1 MIQNNTTRLS
11 LAIAL
16 PALLLVACAAQKPL
30 FTPVDLANA
39 ERTGTLSNLYN
50 QGKAS
55 LIGKDRAKKSQAPL
69 FAQLDAVGSKLA
81 GELNTKLRK
90 QLESARLPAGLVPM
104 STLSEIRAAAE
115 PMRTWEQPRHEAML
129 KDIER
134 EMTGTQKAIDE
145 VEAKLAAL
153 PERAQG
159 AQREALA
166 SLEQLTGDTRY
177 GEQRNVMLSRLRA
190 KYEEAIATDQF
201 DQALALLEELPVDE
215 NTARTRLE
223 LQTRLFERR
232 FNESLAEDKPNEAYD
247 LFTTLADSPN
257 FDSVKERIGPVGMDM
272 ANYFVALGTDALA
285 GGNVT
290 DAWRWFSQARNV
302 RIKLT
307 GNAETTVEEKP
318 LIDRLQRGY
327 DAAKADKAWGVA
339 LGYLFAIQELS
350 PYHPTLA
357 RDLNTTSEEVNRKAI
372 RSGRIA
378 PFASASGSVD
388 YSGAIATGVT
398 EYLFQRIPEDL
409 RIISGDTQGITVDY
423 IISGSINEARIE
435 TNEQKTRK
443 TMRVVT
449 EKDVMRPNPKHEEW
463 LKLSERDRKR
473 TPQPPAHIPFD
484 KQEDI
489 SFNVTQLRKVGYYS
503 VAFRLVRAETGEVL
517 YTDSLTLKRELADEG
532 NEGVDLGH
540 FKLAA
545 KAASLPPDIEIL
557 NQLTI
562 EASKEIG
569 QRLAVKAGG
578 LERHYADEGK
588 AAAANGNA
596 ILAAERYAASVM
608 VGRRKQVDIN
618 EELVAL
624 KHAAAASGYAR

>member
-1 MIQNNTTRLS
+1 MIHNNTTRLS

-16 PALLLVACAAQKPL
+16 PALLLVGCAAQKPL
-30 FTPVDLANA
+30 FSPVDLANA
-39 ERTGTLSNLYN
+39 ERAGTLSNLYN

-55 LIGKDRAKKSQAPL
+55 LVGKDRSKKHQAPL
-69 FAQLDAVGSKLA
+69 FAELDAVGRKLSS
-81 GELNTKLRK
+81 ELDNKLRG
-90 QLESARLPAGLVPM
+90 QMNAARLPSGLLPM
-104 STLSEIRAAAE
+104 SRLSEIRGEAE
-115 PMRTWEQPRHEAML
+115 PIRTWEQPRHEVLL
-129 KDIER
+129 KELER
-134 EMTGTQKAIDE
+134 EMGATQKAIAE
-145 VEAKLAAL
+145 VEAKLGTL
-153 PERAQG
+153 PEKAQS

-190 KYEEAIATDQF
+190 QYEEAIGTDQF

-215 NTARTRLE
+215 NTASARLE
-223 LQTRLFERR
+223 LQTRLFEKR
-232 FNESLAEDKPNEAYD
+232 FNDSLAENKPDEAYS
-247 LFTTLADSPN
+247 LFVTLTDSPN
-257 FDSVKERIGPVGMDM
+257 FDSVKERIRPVGVDM
-272 ANYFVALGTDALA
+272 ANYFIALGSESLA
-285 GGNVT
+285 SGNIPES
-290 DAWRWFSQARNV
+290 WRWFSQARNIRV
-302 RIKLT
+302 KLT
-307 GNAETTVEEKP
+307 NDAETIAEEKP
-318 LIDRLQRGY
+318 LIDRLQRGF
-327 DAAKADKAWGVA
+327 DAAKADQAMGVA

-357 RDLNTTSEEVNRKAI
+357 RDMSTTAEEVNRKAI

-388 YSGAIATGVT
+388 YSGAIATAVT

-435 TNEQKTRK
+435 TNEQKTLK
-443 TMRVVT
+443 KMRVVT
-449 EKDVMRPNPKHEEW
+449 EKGVMRPNPKHDEW
-463 LKLSERDRKR
+463 LKLSDRERKR
-473 TPQPPAHIPFD
+473 TPQPPAQLPFD
-484 KQEDI
+484 RQEDI
-489 SFNVTQLRKVGYYS
+489 SFNVTQLQKVGYYS
-503 VAFRLVRAETGEVL
+503 VAFRLVRAETGEVI

-532 NEGVDLGH
+532 NEGVELGH
-540 FKLAA
+540 FKLDA
-545 KAASLPPDIEIL
+545 KAALLPPDIEIL

-569 QRLAVKAGG
+569 QRLAAKAGG
-578 LERHYADEGK
+578 LERHYAEEAK

-618 EELVAL
+618 DELVAL
-624 KHAAAASGYAR
+624 KQAAAASGYAR